1 MSKIEFMIS
10 KVAADLDSTNNEI
23 QNNNDVMSLILSY
36 LADEEQSYEQLLAK
50 ANIIKH
56 TLRR

>member
-1 MSKIEFMIS
+1 MIS

-36 LADEEQSYEQLLAK
+36 LADEQQSYEQLLAK
-50 ANIIKH
+50 ANTIKH